1 MLYDGACGL
10 CVRSVQWILNHESGP
25 EFVFVSQSSSVG
37 QDLLDEFDLAEASQG
52 EGTMVLIDAGRAYL
66 RSDAAWRI
74 AWRMRAPWRW
84 LALWRVVPKPMR
96 DWVYRKVARN
106 RHRLVAEEGCL
117 VPTEE
122 QRLRFL
128 DLR

>member
-1 MLYDGACGL
+1 M
-10 CVRSVQWILNHESGP
+10 QWILTHERGP
-25 EFVFVSQSSSVG
+25 EFVFASQTSSVG
-37 QDLLDEFDLAEASQG
+37 KGLLDEFGLAAATAG
-52 EGTMVLIDAGRAYL
+52 EGTMVLIDGGRAYV
-66 RSDAAWRI
+66 RSDAALRI
-74 AWRMRAPWRW
+74 AGRMRAPWRW
-84 LALWRVVPKPMR
+84 LALWRVVPRPMR

-106 RHRLVAEEGCL
+106 RHRLGVEAGCL